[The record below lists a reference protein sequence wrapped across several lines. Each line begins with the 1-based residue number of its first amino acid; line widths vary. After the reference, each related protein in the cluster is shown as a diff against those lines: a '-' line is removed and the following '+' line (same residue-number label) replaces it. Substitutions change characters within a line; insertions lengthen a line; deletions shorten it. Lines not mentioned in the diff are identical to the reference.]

1 MIKHVVLY
9 LCLLSCA
16 CFAQAQDFRI
26 RGTVFEEETGIG
38 LMGATVMMEG
48 TTNGAQTDMSGSFSL
63 PGVKAG
69 DKLVV
74 SFIGM
79 ETEIISITSKNKST
93 EIKVYLKNDNFQL
106 DQVVVT
112 GYGTARKRDLT
123 GAIVSVSGDDIKN
136 APTNNVMSS
145 LQGKV
150 PGLMVTNSGAAG
162 GEPDIKIRG
171 IGTLNASS
179 NPLYVVDGMLTSDI
193 KFLNNSDIA
202 SMEILKD
209 PSSLAIFGVQGANG
223 VIIITTKRAEGDKT
237 SVTYDGY
244 YGIQTVWKRDRLQL
258 TNATQFTTLYNEM
271 LQNQNP
277 NAASWAPDMLGI
289 GTDWQSKILRE
300 RADITSHNLSV
311 SKSGKS
317 SKSLLSLSYYKQ
329 DGAVKYTS
337 YQRFNVRFSQDY
349 DITKNLRMG
358 GNVNLSRM
366 DNNSR
371 GEDNR
376 ASSALVKNAAMALPT
391 YVPYAPAE
399 DYDPQNPGSL
409 YHPSADLQ
417 PNVSNPVAQMELY
430 KDTEK
435 YRDYRILGNIYGE
448 WNFLKDFTFKA
459 TGYMDLGIYQGEQY
473 TPRYDVNNSTSH
485 SAHKNDITA
494 FYRKSDEARTFQ
506 ADFLLGYKKMIDS
519 HRIDATVGYTARKAT
534 SEGFNTKVDSLANGM
549 KVVPQDLW
557 MLSMGSLNRVASG
570 DWWNEESFISYL
582 ARVNYAYK
590 DRYLL
595 TATFRADGSSK
606 FAPSHRW
613 GYFPSVGM
621 GWVISEEAFM
631 EPLKKVVDF
640 AKLRVSWGKLGN
652 DKIGNYLYYP
662 TINPRGKQVIINGV
676 TQFIP
681 TLSYDIDKNIHWE
694 VMNGIDVGLSAQ
706 LFNNRLGVELGYY
719 SKTTNDLLAYVAPSS
734 SIGSGY
740 AITNAGSINNKG
752 FEFSLSWKD
761 QIGNDFNYGINVN
774 GGTLKNKVTELGDNN
789 SDIISGDYHRTSVG
803 HPISSYY
810 GYVQEGIF
818 QTQEEINNYY
828 PMTWEAKPGDIRY
841 KDLNGDKKITDADR
855 TFLGNYMPTFTYG
868 FGIML
873 AYKSF
878 DLNVDLSGVS
888 GNKILDLKKAVA
900 WTQTNFYEKSLQR
913 WHGEGTSN
921 KEPILDKSRGH
932 NYLPSTNLLEDG
944 SYIRLRNVQ
953 LGYTL
958 PKTLISKL
966 GISGLRV
973 YISGQNLL
981 TFKRNTGYT
990 PEIPTDSN
998 NKLLLG
1004 MDQGDTYPLPS
1015 VYTAGLSINF

>member
-9 LCLLSCA
+9 LFLLSCT
-16 CFAQAQDFRI
+16 CLVQAQDFNI
-26 RGTVFEEETGIG
+26 RGTVFEEETGMG
-38 LMGATVMMEG
+38 LMGAAVLIEG

-63 PGVKAG
+63 SGVKIG

-79 ETEIISITSKNKST
+79 KTEIIPITNQNRSS
-93 EIKVYLKNDNFQL
+93 EIIVHLKNDNYQL
-106 DQVVVT
+106 EQVVVT

-123 GAIVSVSGDDIKN
+123 GAIVSVSGEELKN

-145 LQGKV
+145 LQGKI
-150 PGLMVTNSGAAG
+150 PGLMVTNSGSAG
-162 GEPDIKIRG
+162 AEPDIKIRG

-179 NPLYVVDGMLTSDI
+179 NPLYVVDGMLMSDI
-193 KFLNNSDIA
+193 KFLSNSDIA

-223 VIIITTKRAEGDKT
+223 VIIITTKRAQGDKT

-244 YGIQTVWKRDRLQL
+244 FGAQTVWKRDRVKL
-258 TNATQFTTLYNEM
+258 TNATDFTMLYNEM
-271 LQNQNP
+271 LQNQDP
-277 NAASWAPDMLGI
+277 NAASWVPDMLGT
-289 GTDWQSKILRE
+289 GTDWQSKVLRE
-300 RADITSHNLSV
+300 RAMITNHNLTV
-311 SKSGKS
+311 SKSGKN
-317 SKSLLSLSYYKQ
+317 SKSLLSVGYYKQ
-329 DGAVKYTS
+329 DGVLKYNT

-349 DITKNLRMG
+349 DITKNLKAG
-358 GNVNLSRM
+358 GNINLSQM
-366 DNNSR
+366 DSKP
-371 GEDNR
+371 
-376 ASSALVKNAAMALPT
+376 ASAKIQNAVMALPT
-391 YVPYAPAE
+391 YVPYAPEE
-399 DYDPQNPGSL
+399 DYDPENLGSL
-409 YHPSADLQ
+409 YHPSADIQ
-417 PNVSNPVAQMELY
+417 SNVNNPVAQMELY

-435 YRDYRILGNIYGE
+435 YRDYRIIGNIYGE
-448 WNFLKDFTFKA
+448 WNFLKDFTLKA
-459 TGYMDLGIYQGEQY
+459 TGYMDIGLYRGEQY
-473 TPRYDVNNSTSH
+473 APRYDVNNSASH
-485 SAHKNDITA
+485 SAHKNDITN

-506 ADFLLGYKKMIDS
+506 ADFLLSYKKMITN
-519 HRIDATVGYTARKAT
+519 HRIDATVGYTARKAI
-534 SEGFNTKVDSLANGM
+534 SEGFNAKVDSLANGM
-549 KVVPQDLW
+549 NIVPNDLW
-557 MLSMGSLNRVASG
+557 MLSMGSVNRVSAG

-606 FAPSHRW
+606 FSPSHRW
-613 GYFPSVGM
+613 GYFPSVGL

-662 TINPRGKQVIINGV
+662 TINPKGKQVIINGV

-694 VMNGIDVGLSAQ
+694 VMTGIDVGISAQ
-706 LFNNRLGVELGYY
+706 LFNNRLGMELGYY
-719 SKTTNDLLAYVAPSS
+719 SKTTDDLLAYVSPSS
-734 SIGSGY
+734 SIGAGY

-761 QIGNDFNYGINVN
+761 RIGDVDYGINVN
-774 GGTLKNKVTELGDNN
+774 GATLKNKVTKLGDNN

-803 HPISSYY
+803 HPIGSYY
-810 GYVQEGIF
+810 GYIQDGIF
-818 QTQEEINNYY
+818 QTQEEVDNYY
-828 PMTWEAKPGDIRY
+828 PMTWTAKPGDIRY
-841 KDLNGDKKITDADR
+841 KDLNGDEKITDADR
-855 TFLGNYMPTFTYG
+855 TYLGSPMPTFTYG
-868 FGIML
+868 FGFML
-873 AYKSF
+873 GYKNF
-878 DLNVDLSGVS
+878 DLNVDFNGVS
-888 GNKILDLKKAVA
+888 GNKILDLKKTVS
-900 WTQTNFYEKSLQR
+900 WTTTNFYEKSLQR

-932 NYLPSTNLLEDG
+932 NYLSSTNLLENG
-944 SYIRLRNVQ
+944 SYLRLRNVQ

-958 PKTLISKL
+958 PSSAISKL

-973 YISGQNLL
+973 YVSGQNLL
-981 TFKRNTGYT
+981 TFKHNTGYT
-990 PEIPTDSN
+990 PEIGGSA
-998 NKLLLG
+998 LQGG

-1015 VYTAGLSINF
+1015 VYTVGLSINF

>member
-9 LCLLSCA
+9 LFLLSCT
-16 CFAQAQDFRI
+16 CLVQAQDFHI
-26 RGTVFEEETGIG
+26 RGTVFEEQTGMG
-38 LMGATVMMEG
+38 LMGAAVLIEG
-48 TTNGAQTDMSGSFSL
+48 TTNGVQTDISGSFSL
-63 PGVKAG
+63 SGVKIG

-79 ETEIISITSKNKST
+79 KTEIIPITNQNRSSGIN
-93 EIKVYLKNDNFQL
+93 VYLKNDNYQL
-106 DQVVVT
+106 EQVVVT

-123 GAIVSVSGDDIKN
+123 GSIVSVSGEEIKN

-145 LQGKV
+145 LQGKI
-150 PGLMVTNSGAAG
+150 PGLMVTNSGSAG
-162 GEPDIKIRG
+162 AEPDIKIRG

-179 NPLYVVDGMLTSDI
+179 NPLYVVDGMLMSDI
-193 KFLNNSDIA
+193 KFLSNSDIA

-244 YGIQTVWKRDRLQL
+244 FGAQTVWKRDRVKL
-258 TNATQFTTLYNEM
+258 TNATEFTMLYNEM

-277 NAASWAPDMLGI
+277 NAASWIPDMLGI
-289 GTDWQSKILRE
+289 GTDWQSKVLRE
-300 RADITSHNLSV
+300 RAMITNHNLTV
-311 SKSGKS
+311 SKSGKN
-317 SKSLLSLSYYKQ
+317 SKSLLSVGYYKQ
-329 DGAVKYTS
+329 DGVLKYNT

-349 DITKNLRMG
+349 DITKNLKAG
-358 GNVNLSRM
+358 GNINLSQM
-366 DNNSR
+366 DSKP
-371 GEDNR
+371 
-376 ASSALVKNAAMALPT
+376 ASAKIQNAVMALPT
-391 YVPYAPAE
+391 YVPYAPEE
-399 DYDPQNPGSL
+399 DYDLENLGSL
-409 YHPSADLQ
+409 YHPSADIQ
-417 PNVSNPVAQMELY
+417 SNVNNPVAQMELY

-435 YRDYRILGNIYGE
+435 YRDYRIIGNIYGE
-448 WNFLKDFTFKA
+448 WNFLKDFTLKA
-459 TGYMDLGIYQGEQY
+459 TGYMDIGLYRGEQY

-485 SAHKNDITA
+485 SAHKNDITN

-506 ADFLLGYKKMIDS
+506 ADFLLSYKKMITN
-519 HRIDATVGYTARKAT
+519 HRIDATVGYTARKAI
-534 SEGFNTKVDSLANGM
+534 SEGFNAKVDSLANGM
-549 KVVPQDLW
+549 NIVPNDLW
-557 MLSMGSLNRVASG
+557 MLSMGSVNRVSAG

-606 FAPSHRW
+606 FSPSHRW
-613 GYFPSVGM
+613 GYFPSVGL

-662 TINPRGKQVIINGV
+662 TINPKGKQIIINGV

-694 VMNGIDVGLSAQ
+694 VMTGIDVGISAQ
-706 LFNNRLGVELGYY
+706 FFNNRLGMELGYY
-719 SKTTNDLLAYVAPSS
+719 SKTTDDLLAYVSPSS
-734 SIGSGY
+734 SIGAGY

-761 QIGNDFNYGINVN
+761 RIGNVDYGINVN
-774 GGTLKNKVTELGDNN
+774 GATLKNKVTKLGDNN

-810 GYVQEGIF
+810 GYVQDGIF
-818 QTQEEINNYY
+818 QTQEEIDNYY

-841 KDLNGDKKITDADR
+841 KDLNGDGKITDADR

-868 FGIML
+868 FGFMIG
-873 AYKSF
+873 YKNF
-878 DLNVDLSGVS
+878 DLNVDLNGVS
-888 GNKILDLKKAVA
+888 GNKILDLKKTVS
-900 WTQTNFYEKSLQR
+900 WTTTNFYEKSLQR

-932 NYLPSTNLLEDG
+932 NYLSSTNLLENG
-944 SYIRLRNVQ
+944 SYLRLRNVQ

-958 PKTLISKL
+958 PNTLVNKL
-966 GISGLRV
+966 GISGLRIYV
-973 YISGQNLL
+973 SGQNLL
-981 TFKRNTGYT
+981 TFKHNTGYT
-990 PEIPTDSN
+990 PEIPTPTDDN
-998 NKLLLG
+998 KKLLIG

-1015 VYTAGLSINF
+1015 VYTIGLSINF

>member
-9 LCLLSCA
+9 LFLLSCT
-16 CFAQAQDFRI
+16 CLVQAQDFNI
-26 RGTVFEEETGIG
+26 RGTVFEEETGMG
-38 LMGATVMMEG
+38 LMGAAVLIEG

-63 PGVKAG
+63 TGVKAG

-79 ETEIISITSKNKST
+79 KTEIIPITNQNRSS
-93 EIKVYLKNDNFQL
+93 EIIVRLKNDNYQL
-106 DQVVVT
+106 EQVVVT

-123 GAIVSVSGDDIKN
+123 GVIVSVSGEELKN

-145 LQGKV
+145 LQGKI
-150 PGLMVTNSGAAG
+150 PGLMVTNSGSAG
-162 GEPDIKIRG
+162 AEPDIKIRG

-179 NPLYVVDGMLTSDI
+179 NPLYVVDGMLMSDI
-193 KFLNNSDIA
+193 KFLSNSDIA

-244 YGIQTVWKRDRLQL
+244 FGAQTVWKRDRVKL
-258 TNATQFTTLYNEM
+258 TNATDFTMLYNEM
-271 LQNQNP
+271 LQNQDP
-277 NAASWAPDMLGI
+277 NAASWVPDMLGT
-289 GTDWQSKILRE
+289 GTDWQSKVLRE
-300 RADITSHNLSV
+300 RAMITNHNLTV
-311 SKSGKS
+311 SKSGKN
-317 SKSLLSLSYYKQ
+317 SKSLLSVGYYKQ
-329 DGAVKYTS
+329 DGVLKYNT

-349 DITKNLRMG
+349 DITKNLKAG
-358 GNVNLSRM
+358 GNINLSQM
-366 DNNSR
+366 DSKP
-371 GEDNR
+371 
-376 ASSALVKNAAMALPT
+376 ASAKIQNAVMALPT
-391 YVPYAPAE
+391 YVPYAPEE
-399 DYDPQNPGSL
+399 DYDPENLGSL
-409 YHPSADLQ
+409 YHPSADIQ
-417 PNVSNPVAQMELY
+417 SNVNNPVAQMELY

-435 YRDYRILGNIYGE
+435 YRDYRIIGNIYGE
-448 WNFLKDFTFKA
+448 WNFLKDFTLKA
-459 TGYMDLGIYQGEQY
+459 TGYMDIGLYRGEQY

-485 SAHKNDITA
+485 SAHKNDITN

-506 ADFLLGYKKMIDS
+506 ADFLLSYKKMITN
-519 HRIDATVGYTARKAT
+519 HRIDATVGYTARKAI
-534 SEGFNTKVDSLANGM
+534 SEGFNAKVDSLANGM
-549 KVVPQDLW
+549 NIVPNDLW
-557 MLSMGSLNRVASG
+557 MLSMGSVNRVSAG
-570 DWWNEESFISYL
+570 DWWND
-582 ARVNYAYK
+582 AYK

-606 FAPSHRW
+606 FSPSHRW
-613 GYFPSVGM
+613 GYFPSVGL

-662 TINPRGKQVIINGV
+662 TINPKGKQVIINGV

-694 VMNGIDVGLSAQ
+694 VMTGIDVGISAQ
-706 LFNNRLGVELGYY
+706 LFNNRLGMELGYY
-719 SKTTNDLLAYVAPSS
+719 SKTTDDLLAYVSPSS
-734 SIGSGY
+734 SIGAGY

-761 QIGNDFNYGINVN
+761 RIGDVDYGINVN
-774 GGTLKNKVTELGDNN
+774 GATLKNKVTKLGDNN

-803 HPISSYY
+803 HPIGSYY
-810 GYVQEGIF
+810 GYVQDGIF
-818 QTQEEINNYY
+818 QTQEEVDNYY
-828 PMTWEAKPGDIRY
+828 PMTWTAKPGDIRY
-841 KDLNGDKKITDADR
+841 KDLNGDEKITDADR
-855 TFLGNYMPTFTYG
+855 TYLGSPMPTFTYG
-868 FGIML
+868 FGFML
-873 AYKSF
+873 GYKNF
-878 DLNVDLSGVS
+878 DLNVDFNGVS
-888 GNKILDLKKAVA
+888 GNKILDLKKTVS
-900 WTQTNFYEKSLQR
+900 WTTTNFYEKSLQR

-932 NYLPSTNLLEDG
+932 NYLSSTNLLENG
-944 SYIRLRNVQ
+944 SYLRLRNVQ

-958 PKTLISKL
+958 PSSAISKL

-973 YISGQNLL
+973 YVSGQNLL
-981 TFKRNTGYT
+981 TFKHNTGYT
-990 PEIPTDSN
+990 PEIGGSA
-998 NKLLLG
+998 LQGG

-1015 VYTAGLSINF
+1015 VYTVGLSINF

>member
-9 LCLLSCA
+9 LLLLSCT
-16 CFAQAQDFRI
+16 CLAQAQDFSI
-26 RGTVFEEETGIG
+26 RGTVFEEETGMG
-38 LMGATVMMEG
+38 LMGAAVVIEG
-48 TTNGAQTDMSGSFSL
+48 TTNGAQTDLSGAFSL
-63 PGVKAG
+63 TGVKAG

-79 ETEIISITSKNKST
+79 KTEIIPITSKNRT
-93 EIKVYLKNDNFQL
+93 GEIKVYLKNDNYQL

-123 GAIVSVSGDDIKN
+123 GAIVSVSGEELKN
-136 APTNNVMSS
+136 SPTNNVMSS

-150 PGLMVTNSGAAG
+150 PGLMVTNSGSAG
-162 GEPDIKIRG
+162 AEPDIKIRG
-171 IGTLNASS
+171 IGTLNADS
-179 NPLYVVDGMLTSDI
+179 NPLYVVDGMLMSDI
-193 KFLNNSDIA
+193 KFLSNSDIA

-244 YGIQTVWKRDRLQL
+244 YGLQTVWKRDRLHL
-258 TNATQFTTLYNEM
+258 TNATQFTMLYNEM

-277 NAASWAPDMLGI
+277 NAASWAPEMLGT

-300 RADITSHNLSV
+300 RADITSHNLTV

-317 SKSLLSLSYYKQ
+317 SKSMLSLSYFKQ
-329 DGAVKYTS
+329 SGIVKYTN

-349 DITKNLRMG
+349 EITKNLKAG
-358 GNVNLSRM
+358 GNLNLSRM

-371 GEDNR
+371 NDDNK
-376 ASSALVKNAAMALPT
+376 ASSALVQNAAMALPT

-399 DYDPQNPGSL
+399 DHDPENPGSL
-409 YHPSADLQ
+409 YHPSADIQ
-417 PNVSNPVAQMELY
+417 ANVSNPVAQMELY

-435 YRDYRILGNIYGE
+435 YRDYRIIGNIYGE
-448 WNFLKDFTFKA
+448 WNFLKDFTLKA
-459 TGYMDLGIYQGEQY
+459 TGYMDLGLYRGEQY

-485 SAHKNDITA
+485 SAHKNDITN
-494 FYRKSDEARTFQ
+494 FFRKSDEDRTFQ
-506 ADFLLGYKKMIDS
+506 ADFLLNYKKIISS
-519 HRIDATVGYTARKAT
+519 HRIDATAGYTARKKTA
-534 SEGFNTKVDSLANGM
+534 EGFNAKVDSLANGM
-549 KVVPQDLW
+549 KVVPSDLW
-557 MLSMGSLNRVASG
+557 MLSMGSLNRVAAG
-570 DWWNEESFISYL
+570 DWWSEESFISYL
-582 ARVNYAYK
+582 ARVNYSFK

-606 FAPSHRW
+606 FSPSHRW
-613 GYFPSVGM
+613 GYFPSVGL
-621 GWVISEEAFM
+621 GWVISEESFM
-631 EPLKKVVDF
+631 QPLKKVVDF

-681 TLSYDIDKNIHWE
+681 TTSYDIDKNIHWE
-694 VMNGIDVGLSAQ
+694 VMTGIDVGLSAQ
-706 LFNNRLGVELGYY
+706 LFNNRLSMELGYY
-719 SKTTNDLLAYVAPSS
+719 SKTTEDLLAYVSPSS
-734 SIGSGY
+734 SIGAGY

-761 QIGNDFNYGINVN
+761 RIGDLDYGINVN
-774 GGTLKNKVTELGDNN
+774 GGTLKNKVTALGDNN

-810 GYVQEGIF
+810 GYVQDGIF
-818 QTQEEINNYY
+818 QTQEEIDNYY
-828 PMTWEAKPGDIRY
+828 PMTWNAKPGDIRY
-841 KDLNGDKKITDADR
+841 KDVNGDGEITDADR

-868 FGIML
+868 FGVML
-873 AYKSF
+873 GYKNF
-878 DLNVDLSGVS
+878 DLNIDFNGVS
-888 GNKILDLKKAVA
+888 GNKILDLKKTVS
-900 WTQTNFYEKSLQR
+900 WTTTNFYEKSLQR
-913 WHGEGTSN
+913 WHGPGTSN
-921 KEPILDKSRGH
+921 SEPILDKSRGH
-932 NYLPSTNLLEDG
+932 NYLPSTNLLENG
-944 SYIRLRNVQ
+944 SYLRLRNVQ

-958 PKTLISKL
+958 PSSLVGRF
-966 GISGLRV
+966 GITGLRI

-981 TFKRNTGYT
+981 TFKHNTGYT
-990 PEIPTDSN
+990 PEIPANTSD
-998 NKLLLG
+998 KLLLG

-1015 VYTAGLSINF
+1015 VYTVGLSINF

>member
-9 LCLLSCA
+9 LFLLSCT
-16 CFAQAQDFRI
+16 CLVQAQDFHI
-26 RGTVFEEETGIG
+26 RGTVFEEQTGMG
-38 LMGATVMMEG
+38 LMGAAVLIEG
-48 TTNGAQTDMSGSFSL
+48 TTNGAQTDISGSFSL
-63 PGVKAG
+63 SGVKIG

-79 ETEIISITSKNKST
+79 KTEIIPITNQNRSSGIN
-93 EIKVYLKNDNFQL
+93 VYLKNDNYQL
-106 DQVVVT
+106 EQVVVT

-123 GAIVSVSGDDIKN
+123 GAIVSVSGEEIKN

-145 LQGKV
+145 LQGKI
-150 PGLMVTNSGAAG
+150 PGLMVTNSGSAG
-162 GEPDIKIRG
+162 AEPDIKIRG

-179 NPLYVVDGMLTSDI
+179 NPLYVVDGMLMSDI
-193 KFLNNSDIA
+193 KFLSNSDIA

-244 YGIQTVWKRDRLQL
+244 FGAQTVWKRDRVKL
-258 TNATQFTTLYNEM
+258 TNATEFTMLYNEM
-271 LQNQNP
+271 LQNQDP
-277 NAASWAPDMLGI
+277 NAASWIPDMLGI
-289 GTDWQSKILRE
+289 GTDWQSKVLRE
-300 RADITSHNLSV
+300 RAMITNHNLTV
-311 SKSGKS
+311 SKSGKNN
-317 SKSLLSLSYYKQ
+317 KSLLSVGYYKQ
-329 DGAVKYTS
+329 DGVLKYNT

-349 DITKNLRMG
+349 DITKNLKAG
-358 GNVNLSRM
+358 GNINLSQM
-366 DNNSR
+366 DSKP
-371 GEDNR
+371 
-376 ASSALVKNAAMALPT
+376 ASAKIQNAVMALPT
-391 YVPYAPAE
+391 YVPYAPEE
-399 DYDPQNPGSL
+399 DYDPENLGSL
-409 YHPSADLQ
+409 YHPSADIQ
-417 PNVSNPVAQMELY
+417 SNVNNPVAQMELY

-435 YRDYRILGNIYGE
+435 YRDYRIIGNIYGE
-448 WNFLKDFTFKA
+448 WNFLKDFTLKA
-459 TGYMDLGIYQGEQY
+459 TGYMDIGLYRGEQY

-485 SAHKNDITA
+485 SAHKNDITN

-506 ADFLLGYKKMIDS
+506 ADFLLSYKKMITN
-519 HRIDATVGYTARKAT
+519 HRIDATVGYTARKAI
-534 SEGFNTKVDSLANGM
+534 SEGFNAKVDSLANGM
-549 KVVPQDLW
+549 NIVPNDLW
-557 MLSMGSLNRVASG
+557 MLSMGSVNRVSAG

-606 FAPSHRW
+606 FSPSHRW
-613 GYFPSVGM
+613 GYFPSVGL

-662 TINPRGKQVIINGV
+662 TINPKGKQVIINGV
-676 TQFIP
+676 TLFIP
-681 TLSYDIDKNIHWE
+681 TLSYDIDKDIHWE
-694 VMNGIDVGLSAQ
+694 VMTGIDVGISAQ
-706 LFNNRLGVELGYY
+706 LFNNRLGMELGYY
-719 SKTTNDLLAYVAPSS
+719 SKTTDDLLAYVSPSS
-734 SIGSGY
+734 SIGAGY

-761 QIGNDFNYGINVN
+761 RIGDVDYGINVN
-774 GGTLKNKVTELGDNN
+774 GATLKNKVTKLGDNN

-810 GYVQEGIF
+810 GYVQDGIF
-818 QTQEEINNYY
+818 QTQEEIDNYY

-841 KDLNGDKKITDADR
+841 KDLNGDGKITDADR

-868 FGIML
+868 FGFMIG
-873 AYKSF
+873 YKNF
-878 DLNVDLSGVS
+878 DLNVDLNGVS
-888 GNKILDLKKAVA
+888 GNKILDLKKTVS
-900 WTQTNFYEKSLQR
+900 WTTTNFYEKSLQR

-932 NYLPSTNLLEDG
+932 NYLSSTNLLENG
-944 SYIRLRNVQ
+944 SYLRLRNVQ

-958 PKTLISKL
+958 PNTLVNKL
-966 GISGLRV
+966 GISGLRIYV
-973 YISGQNLL
+973 SGQNLL
-981 TFKRNTGYT
+981 TFKHNTGYT
-990 PEIPTDSN
+990 PEIPTPTDDN
-998 NKLLLG
+998 KKLLIG

-1015 VYTAGLSINF
+1015 VYTIGLSINF

>member
-9 LCLLSCA
+9 LFFLSCT
-16 CFAQAQDFRI
+16 CLVQAQDFNI
-26 RGTVFEEETGIG
+26 RGTVFEEETGMG
-38 LMGATVMMEG
+38 LMGAAVLIEG

-63 PGVKAG
+63 SGVKIG

-79 ETEIISITSKNKST
+79 KTEIIPITYQNRSSGIN
-93 EIKVYLKNDNFQL
+93 VYLKNDNYQL
-106 DQVVVT
+106 EQVVVT

-123 GAIVSVSGDDIKN
+123 GAIVSVSGEELKN
-136 APTNNVMSS
+136 SPTNNVMSS
-145 LQGKV
+145 LQGKI
-150 PGLMVTNSGAAG
+150 PGLMVTNSGSAG
-162 GEPDIKIRG
+162 AEPDIKIRG

-179 NPLYVVDGMLTSDI
+179 NPLYVVDGMLMSDI
-193 KFLNNSDIA
+193 KFLSNSDIA

-223 VIIITTKRAEGDKT
+223 VIIITTKRAEGNKT

-244 YGIQTVWKRDRLQL
+244 FGAQTVWKRDRVKL
-258 TNATQFTTLYNEM
+258 TNATEFTMLYNEM
-271 LQNQNP
+271 LQNQDP
-277 NAASWAPDMLGI
+277 NAASWVPDMLGT
-289 GTDWQSKILRE
+289 GTDWQSKVLRE
-300 RADITSHNLSV
+300 RAMITNHNLTV
-311 SKSGKS
+311 SKSGKN
-317 SKSLLSLSYYKQ
+317 SKSLLSVGYYKQ
-329 DGAVKYTS
+329 DGVLKYNT

-349 DITKNLRMG
+349 DITKNLKAG
-358 GNVNLSRM
+358 GNINLSQM
-366 DNNSR
+366 DSKP
-371 GEDNR
+371 
-376 ASSALVKNAAMALPT
+376 ASAKIQNAVMALPT
-391 YVPYAPAE
+391 YVPYAPEE
-399 DYDPQNPGSL
+399 DYDPENLGSL
-409 YHPSADLQ
+409 YHPSADIQ
-417 PNVSNPVAQMELY
+417 SNVNNPVAQMELY

-435 YRDYRILGNIYGE
+435 YRDYRIIGNIYGE
-448 WNFLKDFTFKA
+448 WNFLKDFTLKA
-459 TGYMDLGIYQGEQY
+459 TGYMDLGLYRGEQY

-485 SAHKNDITA
+485 SAHKNDITN

-506 ADFLLGYKKMIDS
+506 ADFLLSYKKMITN
-519 HRIDATVGYTARKAT
+519 HRIDATVGYTARKAI
-534 SEGFNTKVDSLANGM
+534 SEGFNAKVDSLANGM
-549 KVVPQDLW
+549 NIVPNDLW
-557 MLSMGSLNRVASG
+557 MLSMGSVNRVSAG

-606 FAPSHRW
+606 FSPSHRW
-613 GYFPSVGM
+613 GYFPSVGL

-640 AKLRVSWGKLGN
+640 AKLRVSWGN

-662 TINPRGKQVIINGV
+662 TINPKGKQVIINGV

-694 VMNGIDVGLSAQ
+694 VMTGIDVGISAQ
-706 LFNNRLGVELGYY
+706 LFNNRLGMELGYY
-719 SKTTNDLLAYVAPSS
+719 SKTTDDLLAYVSPSS
-734 SIGSGY
+734 SIGAGY

-761 QIGNDFNYGINVN
+761 RIGDVDYGINVN
-774 GGTLKNKVTELGDNN
+774 GATLKNKVTKLGDNN

-803 HPISSYY
+803 HPIGSYY
-810 GYVQEGIF
+810 GYVQDGIF
-818 QTQEEINNYY
+818 QTQEEIDNYY
-828 PMTWEAKPGDIRY
+828 PMTWTAKPGDIRY

-855 TFLGNYMPTFTYG
+855 TYLGSPMPTFTYG
-868 FGIML
+868 FGFML
-873 AYKSF
+873 GYKNF
-878 DLNVDLSGVS
+878 DLNVDFNGVS
-888 GNKILDLKKAVA
+888 GNKILDLKKTVS
-900 WTQTNFYEKSLQR
+900 WTTTNFYEKSLQR

-932 NYLPSTNLLEDG
+932 NYLSSTNLLENG
-944 SYIRLRNVQ
+944 SYLRLRNVQ

-958 PKTLISKL
+958 PSSAISKL

-973 YISGQNLL
+973 YVSGQNLL
-981 TFKRNTGYT
+981 TFKHNTGYT
-990 PEIPTDSN
+990 PEIGGSA
-998 NKLLLG
+998 LQGG

-1015 VYTAGLSINF
+1015 VYTVGLSINF